1 MVGTSGGVVVIASFV
16 LDMVTH
22 VPRRPRTGESL
33 IGSGFG
39 MFVGG
44 KGCNQAIAATR
55 AGASVRVLGRL
66 GADTFGEQF
75 QQVLAREGIGTRWV
89 IVDHEEGTGVAF
101 PLIEPDGQN
110 SIVIVPR
117 ANGRVTSDDIMAGQ
131 EAFEGAGVLLVQMEV
146 SLEAVWKAIDLAH
159 QRGLYVLFNPAPVP
173 DPLPTFPAELWTQID
188 YLLPNEREVEALTGL
203 PAHDLSQIEHA
214 ARVLIERGCRSVV
227 VTLGS
232 RGALW
237 VPGGEQPGVLLPPF
251 KVEQVDATAAGDA
264 FCGVLAA
271 GLAAGQPPL
280 SALRRASAA
289 GALATTRLGAEPS
302 LPTSAEIDRLLG
314 A

>member
-1 MVGTSGGVVVIASFV
+1 
-16 LDMVTH
+16 
-22 VPRRPRTGESL
+22 
-33 IGSGFG
+33 

-66 GADTFGEQF
+66 GADAFGEQF
-75 QQVLAREGIGTRWV
+75 QKVLAREGIGTRWV
-89 IVDHEEGTGVAF
+89 TVDHEEGTGVAF

-117 ANGRVTSDDIMAGQ
+117 ANGRVTSDDIIAGQ
-131 EAFEGAGVLLVQMEV
+131 EAFEGAEVLLVQMEV
-146 SLEAVWKAIDLAH
+146 NLEAVWKAIDLAH
-159 QRGLYVLFNPAPVP
+159 QRGLSVLFNPAPVP
-173 DPLPTFPAELWTQID
+173 DPLPTFPPELWPQID

-203 PAHDLSQIEHA
+203 PAQDIPQIEHA
-214 ARVLIERGCRSVV
+214 ARALIERGCRSVV

-237 VPGGEQPGVLLPPF
+237 VPGAEQPSVLLPPF
-251 KVEQVDATAAGDA
+251 SVEQVDATAAGDA

-271 GLAAGQPPL
+271 GLAVRQPPL

-302 LPTSAEIDRLLG
+302 LPTSAEIDTLLG
-314 A
+314 V